1 MRVLVIEDSERLQ
14 RSLQVGLG
22 RSGFSV
28 DVASDGEE
36 GLEYALAVD
45 YEVLVLDLM
54 LPRMSG
60 LEVLERLRDRHY
72 DAHILILSARDQ
84 IADRVKGL
92 EMGADD
98 YLVKPFSFDE
108 LTARIRA
115 LTRRRHDEKSP
126 VVKIGSVEVDTS
138 RRAAKRNGDRL
149 CLTPKEYALLEFL
162 ALRKGQVFSKDRLIE
177 QLYPYDTEVSE
188 NMIEVLV
195 SGLRRKLHHADE
207 PPLIETRRGFGY
219 LIDAP

>member
-14 RSLQVGLG
+14 RSLAAGLA

-28 DVASDGEE
+28 DVAGDGEE
-36 GLEYALAVD
+36 GLEYALAAD

-54 LPRMSG
+54 LPKMSG
-60 LEVLERLRDRHY
+60 LEVLERLRGEHY

-84 IADRVKGL
+84 VADRVKGL

-108 LTARIRA
+108 LVARLRA
-115 LTRRRHDEKSP
+115 LTRRHHDEKCP
-126 VVKIGSVEVDTS
+126 VVQVGTVAVDTS
-138 RRAAKRNGDRL
+138 RRCAQRGEQRI

-162 ALRKGQVFSKDRLIE
+162 ALRRGQVFSKDRLIE
-177 QLYPYDTEVSE
+177 QLYPYDSDVSE

-195 SGLRRKLHHADE
+195 SGLRKKLYLRDE

-219 LIDAP
+219 LIDA